1 MCGYDHAKKKL
12 MVLMK
17 FLFSLLKLLVCVR
30 RISTQWVPYGK
41 VWRKIHILCYYVYL
55 GKIRWKMNLELL
67 SLKWLE
73 VSKFYVFCVIWFE
86 KYVKEWMNSLCL
98 IGRKWNLM
106 RIEVEMKVK
115 LLGVNLE

>member
-1 MCGYDHAKKKL
+1 MKL
-12 MVLMK
+12 
-17 FLFSLLKLLVCVR
+17 LFSLLKLLVCVK
-30 RISTQWVPYGK
+30 RISKQCVLYEK
-41 VWRKIHILCYYVYL
+41 VWRKIHILSYYVYFN
-55 GKIRWKMNLELL
+55 KIRGKMNLEFL

-98 IGRKWNLM
+98 IGRKLNLM

-115 LLGVNLE
+115 LLGINLE